1 MDKELKENA
10 EILLYSLDDSNIYVD
25 VYFEDE
31 NFWLTQ
37 KSMSELFECST
48 DNISLHL
55 KNIYEDEE
63 LTEDSTTEYFSVVE
77 KKVQEVSKEV

>member
-31 NFWLTQ
+31 KRRGRNGDGTHARGKGKLG
-37 KSMSELFECST
+37 
-48 DNISLHL
+48 
-55 KNIYEDEE
+55 
-63 LTEDSTTEYFSVVE
+63 
-77 KKVQEVSKEV
+77 

>member
-37 KSMSELFECST
+37 KSMNARLITSLF
-48 DNISLHL
+48 I
-55 KNIYEDEE
+55 
-63 LTEDSTTEYFSVVE
+63 
-77 KKVQEVSKEV
+77 

>member
-63 LTEDSTTEYFSVVE
+63 LTEIGRAHV
-77 KKVQEVSKEV
+77 

>member
-63 LTEDSTTEYFSVVE
+63 LT
-77 KKVQEVSKEV
+77 

>member
-37 KSMSELFECST
+37 KSMSELFE
-48 DNISLHL
+48 
-55 KNIYEDEE
+55 
-63 LTEDSTTEYFSVVE
+63 
-77 KKVQEVSKEV
+77 